1 MSENRSNL
9 IKDIFTS
16 IKVAAAKQLNFIRRC
31 FLRDIFTAVN
41 NNDIALVKKL
51 LQLGE
56 NPNHQDQED
65 KTPLHYAAIKGNV
78 EIAQILLEAGADPN
92 AKDPLDY
99 TPLHF
104 ASQYGHPEIIQL
116 FAEYNNNLLTKDEEK
131 RSG

>member
-16 IKVAAAKQLNFIRRC
+16 IKVAAVKQLNFIRRC

-41 NNDIALVKKL
+41 NNDTTLVQKL
-51 LQLGE
+51 LQIGA
-56 NPNHQDQED
+56 NPNRCDQDG
-65 KTPLHYAAIKGNV
+65 KTPLHHAALKGHI
-78 EIAQILLEAGADPN
+78 EIAKILLEAGADPN

-104 ASQYGHPEIIQL
+104 ASQHGHPAIIKL
-116 FAEYNNNLLTKDEEK
+116 FKEYNNNLLDKV
-131 RSG
+131 